1 MGSAHYCPP
10 KCLGGRYLGG
20 SQQDLFV
27 PGALPLCYQYTAG
40 EWTSRTQL
48 EREHGEQRE
57 RLQVSAELQRAPPP
71 SFNALSSASRR
82 TLIDRG
88 TPNEL
93 VLPDLLL
100 SDLSCMPAVRELERF
115 ADSQKISKLPMERT
129 LSFRR
134 RSLSGSPVVDL
145 TLLP

>member
-1 MGSAHYCPP
+1 MRIIAHRNASEEDIWEEAS
-10 KCLGGRYLGG
+10 KTFL
-20 SQQDLFV
+20 V

-100 SDLSCMPAVRELERF
+100 SD
-115 ADSQKISKLPMERT
+115 
-129 LSFRR
+129 FRMYAR
-134 RSLSGSPVVDL
+134 RARA
-145 TLLP
+145 